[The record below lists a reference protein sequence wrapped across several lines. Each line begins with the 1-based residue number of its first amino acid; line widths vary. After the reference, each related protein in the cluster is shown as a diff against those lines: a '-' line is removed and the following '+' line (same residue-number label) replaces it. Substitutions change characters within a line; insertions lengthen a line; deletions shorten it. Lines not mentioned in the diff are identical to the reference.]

1 MAGPLLDDL
10 QALLC
15 FARVVEHS
23 SFTRAA
29 EALGV
34 SKSVVSSKTS
44 ALEARLGE
52 QLLLRTTRRVTTTG
66 AGVRIYA
73 LARQMLEAAGAA
85 TQATTLAAHGVLRVS
100 APITLAHEQLAQPI
114 AAFLRAHPGVRVE
127 LLPSD
132 RLVDLVEERIDLAL
146 RVTKLKDS
154 GLIAR
159 RLAWTTLHVCAAPS
173 YLALRGVPQR
183 PEDLERH
190 DCLRYSLLPVAH
202 EWRLYGP
209 KGRLEVSARGSFETS
224 SGTMLREAALAGIG
238 LAMLPRFMVASAL
251 AEGRLVTVLDAFAP
265 RALGIYAVRSG
276 RRVAP
281 VLVKRLIDE
290 LEAAFARAPWSAP
303 SPA

>member
-1 MAGPLLDDL
+1 MGGPLLEDL

-15 FARVVEHS
+15 FARVVEHA

-29 EALGV
+29 HQLGV
-34 SKSVVSSKTS
+34 SKSLVSSKTS

-52 QLLLRTTRRVTTTG
+52 QLLLRTTRRVTTTS

-73 LARQMLEAAGAA
+73 LARQMLDAAGAA

-100 APITLAHEQLAQPI
+100 APVTLSHEQLAQPF
-114 AAFLRAHPGVRVE
+114 AAFLREHPGVRIE
-127 LLPSD
+127 LMPND

-159 RLAWTTLHVCAAPS
+159 RLAMTSLHVCAAPS
-173 YLALRGVPQR
+173 YLALRGRPDR

-190 DCLRYSLLPVAH
+190 DCLRYALLPATH

-209 KGRLEVSARGSFETS
+209 KGKIELSVRGCFEST

-238 LAMLPRFMVASAL
+238 LAMLPRFMVAAAL
-251 AEGRLVTVLDAFAP
+251 AEGRLVTVLDDFAP
-265 RALGIYAVRSG
+265 RPLGIYAVRSG
-276 RRVAP
+276 RRAAP
-281 VLVKRLIDE
+281 PLVKRLIDS
-290 LEAAFARAPWSAP
+290 LENAFAKAPWSAP
-303 SPA
+303 AHI